1 MGSFLQNPW
10 TWGTGRTRG
19 RGSQVQA
26 SAQGLQESLPLGW
39 TERRVWG
46 TAVLDCPQER
56 DTDASSH
63 MRCQADAASPEK
75 GNKRKTRG
83 NQIEFVLQG
92 THISDIT
99 NIQIQVSSH
108 LGLFLCILPH
118 DGRFRVGT
126 PMAHN
131 GGAKHLGQTGSW
143 HLVGITVGSN
153 PVEEG
158 RYGIQYYFGSDN
170 STGLLL

>member
-1 MGSFLQNPW
+1 
-10 TWGTGRTRG
+10 
-19 RGSQVQA
+19 
-26 SAQGLQESLPLGW
+26 
-39 TERRVWG
+39 VWR
-46 TAVLDCPQER
+46 TAVQDCPQER

-75 GNKRKTRG
+75 GIKRQRRG

-99 NIQIQVSSH
+99 NITDPSV
-108 LGLFLCILPH
+108 LPPWVVPILPH
-118 DGRFRVGT
+118 DGQSRVGT

-131 GGAKHLGQTGSW
+131 GGAKQLGQTGSR

-158 RYGIQYYFGSDN
+158 R
-170 STGLLL
+170 